1 MRNTLDWAALP
12 PTAKLCLQV
21 ALLHDGLL
29 QTEHGYIGCNAPAD
43 TQERFGAV
51 VVAQLM
57 QQGLV
62 TADSLDERRVALT
75 DAAVALFYM
84 NTPQTGVE
92 A

>member
-21 ALLHDGLL
+21 ALLHGGLQ
-29 QTEHGYIGCNAPAD
+29 QTQHGYIGRSAPAD

-51 VVAQLM
+51 VIAQLM
-57 QQGLV
+57 QHGLA
-62 TADSLDERRVALT
+62 TADCVDERHVALT
-75 DAAVALFYM
+75 DSAKVLFHA
-84 NTPQTGVE
+84 NTPHAGLN

>member
-12 PTAKLCLQV
+12 PTAKLCLEV
-21 ALLHDGLL
+21 ALFHGGLVK
-29 QTEHGYIGCNAPAD
+29 TEVGYIGCNAPAY

-75 DAAVALFYM
+75 DAA
-84 NTPQTGVE
+84 
-92 A
+92 